1 MWPTKVLPIYIRAV
15 TDTDEL
21 FAAIAANDSAKIDAL
36 LDGDSD
42 LASARNHQGLSAV
55 LAALYCRQ
63 EDILAAFL
71 DRRPPLDLFE
81 AAALGLHEL
90 LGELL
95 DSGDDLAAWSADGF
109 SSLHLAA
116 FFGRTATVRVLLER
130 GAPVDRPSRNG
141 MKVTPLHSAAAGHH
155 AGIGALLL
163 AAGADP
169 NARQHGGFAPLHA
182 AAQNGDL
189 PLVQALIDH
198 GADRDARDDD
208 GRTAT
213 FFAEE
218 KGYTAIVELLTEGG
232 S

>member
-1 MWPTKVLPIYIRAV
+1 MTE
-15 TDTDEL
+15 TEEL
-21 FAAIAANDSAKIDAL
+21 FTAIGAGNSARVDAL
-36 LDGDSD
+36 LNGDRD
-42 LASARNHQGLSAV
+42 LAAARNHQGLSAV

-71 DRRPPLDLFE
+71 DRHPPLDLFE

-95 DSGDDLAAWSADGF
+95 DSGDDIAAWSTDGF
-109 SSLHLAA
+109 SPLHLAA
-116 FFGRTATVRVLLER
+116 FFGRTATVRYLLER

-189 PLVQALIDH
+189 PLIQALLDH

-208 GRTAT
+208 GRTAAVV
-213 FFAEE
+213 AEE
-218 KGYTAIVELLTEGG
+218 KGYTEIVALLERRE

>member
-1 MWPTKVLPIYIRAV
+1 MTE
-15 TDTDEL
+15 TEEL
-21 FAAIAANDSAKIDAL
+21 FAAIGTGESARVDAL

-55 LAALYCRQ
+55 LAALYGRQ
-63 EDILAAFL
+63 EDILTALL
-71 DRRPPLDLFE
+71 DRHPPLDLFE
-81 AAALGLHEL
+81 AAALGQADL

-95 DSGDDLAAWSADGF
+95 DSGDEIGAWSADGF
-109 SSLHLAA
+109 SALHLAA
-116 FFGRTATVRVLLER
+116 FFGRTATVQMLLDR

-169 NARQHGGFAPLHA
+169 NARQPGGFVPLHA

-189 PLVQALIDH
+189 PLVRALLDH
-198 GADRDARDDD
+198 GADRDARTDD
-208 GRTAT
+208 GRTPALL
-213 FFAEE
+213 AAE
-218 KGYTAIVELLTEGG
+218 KGYMEVAALLEEGQG
-232 S
+232 

>member
-1 MWPTKVLPIYIRAV
+1 M

-21 FAAIAANDSAKIDAL
+21 FAAIHAGDSAKVDAL

-42 LASARNHQGLSAV
+42 LAQARNHQGLSAI
-55 LAALYCRQ
+55 LAALYCRK
-63 EDILAAFL
+63 EDIVTAFL

-81 AAALGLHEL
+81 SAALGHHEL

-95 DSGDDLAAWSADGF
+95 DSGDDIAAWSADGY
-109 SSLHLAA
+109 SPLHLAA
-116 FFGRTATVRVLLER
+116 FFGRTATVRALLER

-169 NARQHGGFAPLHA
+169 NARQQGGWTPLHA
-182 AAQNGDL
+182 AAQNGDAA
-189 PLVQALIDH
+189 LVRALLDH
-198 GADRDARDDD
+198 GAHSDVQNDE
-208 GRTAT
+208 GRTPASLAQEHG
-213 FFAEE
+213 FSEVA
-218 KGYTAIVELLTEGG
+218 ALLAG
-232 S
+232 

>member
-1 MWPTKVLPIYIRAV
+1 MTE
-15 TDTDEL
+15 TEEL
-21 FAAIAANDSAKIDAL
+21 FTAIGAGDGARVDAL
-36 LDGDSD
+36 LDGDSA

-63 EDILAAFL
+63 DDILTAFL
-71 DRRPPLDLFE
+71 DRHPPLDLFE

-90 LGELL
+90 LAEFL
-95 DSGDDLAAWSADGF
+95 DSGDDVGAWSTDGF
-109 SSLHLAA
+109 SPLHLAA
-116 FFGRTATVRVLLER
+116 FFGRTATVRMLLER
-130 GAPVDRPSRNG
+130 GAPVGRPSRNG

-169 NARQHGGFAPLHA
+169 NARQQGGFVPLHA

-189 PLVQALIDH
+189 PLVRALLDH

-208 GRTAT
+208 GRSPAVI
-213 FFAEE
+213 AGE
-218 KGYTAIVELLTEGG
+218 KGFTEVVQLLEAGE

>member
-1 MWPTKVLPIYIRAV
+1 MTE
-15 TDTDEL
+15 TDEL
-21 FAAIAANDSAKIDAL
+21 FTAIGAGDGARVDAL
-36 LDGDSD
+36 LDGDSA

-71 DRRPPLDLFE
+71 DRHPPLDLFE

-90 LGELL
+90 LGEFL
-95 DSGDDLAAWSADGF
+95 DSGDDVGAWSTDGF
-109 SSLHLAA
+109 SPLHLAA
-116 FFGRTATVRVLLER
+116 FFGRTATVRMLLER
-130 GAPVDRPSRNG
+130 GAQVDRPSRNG

-169 NARQHGGFAPLHA
+169 NARQQGGFVPLHA

-189 PLVQALIDH
+189 PLVRALLDH

-208 GRTAT
+208 GRSPAVI
-213 FFAEE
+213 AGE
-218 KGYTAIVELLTEGG
+218 KGFIEVVQLLEAGE

>member
-1 MWPTKVLPIYIRAV
+1 M
-15 TDTDEL
+15 TDIDAL
-21 FAAIAANDSAKIDAL
+21 FTAIGAGDGARVDAL
-36 LDGDSD
+36 LDGDSA

-63 EDILAAFL
+63 EDILTAFL
-71 DRRPPLDLFE
+71 DRHPPLDLFE

-90 LGELL
+90 LGELI
-95 DSGDDLAAWSADGF
+95 DSGDDMAAWSSDGF
-109 SSLHLAA
+109 SPLHLAS
-116 FFGRTATVRVLLER
+116 FFGRTATVRMLLDR

-169 NARQHGGFAPLHA
+169 DARQQGGFVPLHA
-182 AAQNGDL
+182 AAQSGDL
-189 PLVQALIDH
+189 PLVRALLDH

-208 GRTAT
+208 GRSPAVI
-213 FFAEE
+213 AGE
-218 KGYTAIVELLTEGG
+218 KGYAEIVALLE